1 MEASKRSSAALVS
14 VAAAAVALLV
24 VLAAEPSRAER
35 FVVGDAARWT
45 WGYNYTDWVIRKGPF
60 FQNDTLVFMYD
71 PPNATVHA
79 HSVYLMRTA
88 ADYQSCNLKAAK
100 LVASV
105 TQGAGSG
112 FEFVLRKRKQHYFVC
127 GERGGIHCTMG
138 QMKFVVKPKSSAC
151 RDD

>member
-1 MEASKRSSAALVS
+1 MAAEARRSSAALV
-14 VAAAAVALLV
+14 AAAAVVALLL
-24 VLAAEPSRAER
+24 VLAPEASRAER

-79 HSVYLMRTA
+79 HSVYMMRNA

-100 LVASV
+100 LVAGV
-105 TQGAGSG
+105 MQGAGSG
-112 FEFVLRKRKQHYFVC
+112 FEFVLRKRKTHYFVC

-138 QMKFVVKPKSSAC
+138 QMKFIVKPKSSAC
-151 RDD
+151 RD

>member
-1 MEASKRSSAALVS
+1 MAGMATSSAAV
-14 VAAAAVALLV
+14 VAAAAVVALLA
-24 VLAAEPSRAER
+24 LAPAASTAER

-45 WGYNYTDWVIRKGPF
+45 WGYNYTDWVIKKGPF

-79 HSVYLMRTA
+79 HSVYMMRNL

-100 LVASV
+100 LVAGI

-112 FEFVLRKRKQHYFVC
+112 FEFVLTKRKKHYFVC

-138 QMKFVVKPKSSAC
+138 QMKFIVKPKSSAC

>member
-60 FQNDTLVFMYD
+60 FQNDTL
-71 PPNATVHA
+71 
-79 HSVYLMRTA
+79 
-88 ADYQSCNLKAAK
+88 
-100 LVASV
+100 
-105 TQGAGSG
+105 GE
-112 FEFVLRKRKQHYFVC
+112 FE
-127 GERGGIHCTMG
+127 HCPCCVISLLWYAMN
-138 QMKFVVKPKSSAC
+138 
-151 RDD
+151 

>member
-1 MEASKRSSAALVS
+1 MEGKSSTTLVATAIALVMLVLMPEASH
-14 VAAAAVALLV
+14 
-24 VLAAEPSRAER
+24 AER

-45 WGYNYTDWVIRKGPF
+45 WGYNYTDWVIKKGPF
-60 FQNDTLVFMYD
+60 FQNDSLVFMYD

-79 HSVYLMRTA
+79 HSVYMMRNA

-100 LVASV
+100 LVANV
-105 TQGAGSG
+105 MQGAGSG
-112 FEFVLRKRKQHYFVC
+112 YEFVLKKRKPHYFVC

-138 QMKFVVKPKSSAC
+138 QMKFIVKPKSSAC